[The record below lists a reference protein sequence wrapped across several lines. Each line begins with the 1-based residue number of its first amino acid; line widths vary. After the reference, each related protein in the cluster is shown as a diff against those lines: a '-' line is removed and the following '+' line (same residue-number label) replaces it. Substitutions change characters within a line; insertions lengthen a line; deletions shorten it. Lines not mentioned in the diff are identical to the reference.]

1 MAYRPI
7 TPEARGYEDSSTYAI
22 ARPRPVFLRKPT
34 QNDRYDPFTEAL
46 NRALET
52 FSGGG
57 VGVGTHLDQKK
68 LLWGA

>member
-1 MAYRPI
+1 MVVECPEVVAYRSAAPK
-7 TPEARGYEDSSTYAI
+7 ARGYEDSSAYLI
-22 ARPRPVFLRKPT
+22 SRARVIL
-34 QNDRYDPFTEAL
+34 QNNPITEAQ